1 MKYFSKYFCKSLLS
15 MKPNII
21 ILFSLSM
28 LSSFMYFFVQIS
40 IDGNI
45 KLLDGKT
52 ILNNTDKELLISLQ
66 SNQTLA
72 LSFLLIFSLITGL
85 IYFMFYKKHSASHQK
100 DYGCFIA
107 HGYSADKMAGIVL
120 LISIAFIAAAYIC
133 GLFLGWISSDIMLN
147 LYKEI
152 YSLEYLRKGLAM
164 QNGLIALICTLLP
177 ALSSIPIII
186 RTIDKDAI
194 NLLNENNNK
203 VNLRVG
209 RFTRNLTEKLGYSFR
224 LALRKPFQ
232 LLMSTIAVALFTILF
247 TMSFSLNLS
256 SQYLFH
262 VMSEGRNYKYD
273 ITFPTRQTG
282 QKGNRDHVYYLSE
295 PININLDKKRIE
307 GSIMGIEPDNRFLS
321 LNNMKKEVITDIPEN
336 NVVISQALASLYSIQ
351 QGTGISITLNNK
363 TISMSVFDIAEN
375 ADNFTI
381 YTSKNTLEVLL
392 NIQDGSFNGLYTNVL
407 SDVPDTAHIQS
418 IYEREKQLEENNV
431 SNRIS
436 AVICQILACII
447 GCLLLYLTILL
458 KFQEDTKSIFI
469 LDMMGYTSK
478 QINQMFI
485 SVYRPALNI
494 AFLLLLIPSIEICKT
509 IHKALSLAT
518 NDYIPFQSNVF
529 ISLIIL
535 ILLNL
540 LYSII
545 KYLFDFK
552 ISHIQKSGDSV
563 KYLN

>member
-21 ILFSLSM
+21 ILFALSM

-45 KLLDGKT
+45 KLLESKT
-52 ILNNTDKELLISLQ
+52 TLNNTEKELLISLQ

-72 LSFLLIFSLITGL
+72 LSFLLILSLITGL
-85 IYFMFYKKHSASHQK
+85 IYFMFYKKHSALHQK
-100 DYGCFIA
+100 EYGCFIA
-107 HGYSADKMAGIVL
+107 HGYSADKMAGIVF

-133 GLFLGWISSDIMLN
+133 GLFLGWISSDVMLN

-164 QNGLIALICTLLP
+164 QNGFIALVGTLLP

-186 RTIDKDAI
+186 RTVAKDTI

-203 VNLRVG
+203 VNLRIG
-209 RFTRNLTEKLGYSFR
+209 RFTRTVTKKLGYSFR

-232 LLMSTIAVALFTILF
+232 LLMSAIAVVLF
-247 TMSFSLNLS
+247 TMLFIISFSLNLS

-262 VMSEGRNYKYD
+262 IMSEGRNYTYD
-273 ITFPTRQTG
+273 ITFPTLQNG
-282 QKGNRDHVYYLSE
+282 QNDNLDHVYYISE
-295 PININLDKKRIE
+295 PININLDKKRID
-307 GSIMGIEPDNRFLS
+307 GSILGIEPDNRFLS
-321 LNNMKKEVITDIPEN
+321 LKNMKAEEIKDIPEN
-336 NVVISQALASLYSIQ
+336 NVVISQALSSLYRIQ
-351 QGTGISITLNNK
+351 QGTDISIVLNHK
-363 TISMSVFDIAEN
+363 TISMSVFAIAEN

-381 YTSKNTLEVLL
+381 YTSKNTLEALL
-392 NIQDGSFNGLYTNVL
+392 NIHAGSFNGLYTNVL
-407 SDVPDTAHIQS
+407 SDIPDTGHVQS
-418 IYEREKQLEENNV
+418 INEREKQLEENNV

-436 AVICQILACII
+436 AVICQMLACII

-485 SVYRPALNI
+485 SVYRPVLNI
-494 AFLLLLIPSIEICKT
+494 AFILLLIPSIEICKT
-509 IHKALSLAT
+509 IHKTLSLAT
-518 NDYIPFQSNVF
+518 NDFIPFQSNVF
-529 ISLIIL
+529 IFLVIL
-535 ILLNL
+535 LLLNL

-545 KYLFDFK
+545 KYLFNFR
-552 ISHIQKSGDSV
+552 ISRIQKSGASV
-563 KYLN
+563 RYLN